1 MIELVQKM
9 KFINFKEHE
18 TLAAPSSLSNQ
29 IKLAIESEQ
38 CSHDLVNN
46 QQDNDRALEIAQAV
60 EDLHVIIKSS
70 NISTPAQTSLL
81 KTLANTAVAGTYLDA
96 SEFIP
101 SLESMNDQTALVSS
115 LLDRVGM
122 ILNSYVHG
130 ISGTFFNLSKYVKT
144 NLALI
149 RENAAIIDSF
159 FKKFPKPDKVEDDIA
174 RTVIFDAD
182 DQLFMVTPVGVVN
195 TYGDLLNWFRN
206 TRKACKQTMD
216 VTMIVNSRLLDS
228 IRQIIPSSDIDTAD
242 KLYNQAMTSNK
253 NLAQN
258 ITEMW
263 QTTVGKSELK
273 PCGGYEGNDAF
284 ESAGLLGNKKYVLS
298 VKRINLQPGAKLSV
312 QEQSEYIRSFS
323 FKMETKQNE
332 EVFEEQLKLSGVT
345 NAGVCLLILE
355 IKNFIVDLERY
366 AVWCQTTADMVS
378 SQATGDVVN
387 INKYFKTSGSEKLT
401 QQEADQ
407 LRAVVQSHILDIQ
420 STIKTMIT
428 TSCGPIAYCNELLN
442 AMIMVINKMPEETP
456 VGSYSL
462 QK

>member
-1 MIELVQKM
+1 M
-9 KFINFKEHE
+9 KFINLEEQNSFA
-18 TLAAPSSLSNQ
+18 TPSPLSSQ

-38 CSHDLVNN
+38 CSQELVSG
-46 QQDNDRALEIAQAV
+46 QQDDDRALEIAQAI
-60 EDLHVIIKSS
+60 EDLHVVVKS
-70 NISTPAQTSLL
+70 TDAPTAVQTTLL
-81 KTLANTAVAGTYLDA
+81 KTVANTAVAGTYLDA

-101 SLESMNDQTALVSS
+101 ALESMSSPSVLISS

-130 ISGTFFNLSKYVKT
+130 ISGTFFNLSKYIKT

-149 RENAAIIDSF
+149 RENGAIIDSF
-159 FKKFPKPDKVEDDIA
+159 FKKFPKPDKAEDDIA

-182 DQLFMVTPVGVVN
+182 DQLFMMTPVGVVN

-206 TRKACKQTMD
+206 TRRACKQTMD
-216 VTMIVNSRLLDS
+216 VTMIVNSRLLDA
-228 IRQIIPSSDIDTAD
+228 IRQIIPSSNIDTAD
-242 KLYNQAMTSNK
+242 KLYNQVMTSNS
-253 NLAQN
+253 NLALN

-263 QTTVGKSELK
+263 QTSVGKSELK
-273 PCGGYEGNDAF
+273 PGSGDDGQDAF
-284 ESAGLLGNKKYVLS
+284 ESSGLLGNKKYVLS
-298 VKRINLQPGAKLSV
+298 VKRINLQPGAKMSA
-312 QEQSEYIRSFS
+312 QEQSEYIRSFA
-323 FKMETKQNE
+323 FKMQTNQNTE
-332 EVFEEQLKLSGVT
+332 AIEEQLKLSGVT
-345 NAGVCLLILE
+345 NAGVGLLILE

-378 SQATGDVVN
+378 SQATSDIVN
-387 INKYFKTSGSEKLT
+387 INKYFKTSCADGMSQE
-401 QQEADQ
+401 EADQ

-420 STIKTMIT
+420 ATVKTMIT